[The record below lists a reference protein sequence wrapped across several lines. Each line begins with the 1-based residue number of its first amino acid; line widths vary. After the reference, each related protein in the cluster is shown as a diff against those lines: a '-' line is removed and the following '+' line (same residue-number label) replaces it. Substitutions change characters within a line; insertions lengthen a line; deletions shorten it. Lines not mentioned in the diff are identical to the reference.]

1 MHFLGREPTGARLLV
16 LTTVRAENDTQIGAA
31 LAPVAQRVEVGPLS
45 PDAVAELARAAGQG
59 ELADRILEQT
69 RGHTLF
75 VVEVLRALASG
86 DAGVPASLRTAV
98 LARIRRAGPPVEALL
113 RSAAVLGATLDPLT
127 LGDMLDLVPAAAL
140 ELCEA
145 ALEARLLWLDGASA
159 PLPGGNALNAAA
171 SETASLIALLAV
183 LAWAV
188 IRPRGWPEAVA
199 AVPAAV
205 ILIAIGAIPAGG
217 AGSEARQLGP
227 VIGFLAAIL
236 VLAHLCDD
244 DGLFRACGGWM
255 ARSSAGSPRRLL
267 AQVFVIAS
275 VTTAVLSLDA
285 TVVLLTPVVFATAA
299 RLEVR
304 ARPHVYACTHLANS
318 ASLLL
323 PVSNLTNLLAFAASG
338 LAFGHF
344 AALMAV
350 PWLAAIGVEYAV
362 FSRFFA
368 SDLNTGGQ
376 NVRPRRDRAGADQDG
391 ADRDEDTKLPVF
403 TVIVV
408 ALTLAGFA
416 GASAAGVNPAWAAFA
431 GAVILA
437 VRALIRRRV
446 APAGLV
452 RAADLPFLL
461 FVLSLGIVVKAVTDN
476 GLGRALAPL
485 LPGGTSLPALLA
497 TAALAAALANV
508 CNNLPAVLV
517 LLPLAAP
524 SGAGAVLAVLL
535 GVNIGPNL
543 TYTGSLATLLWR
555 RILRHHGSSPD
566 LGEFTRLGL
575 LTVPAGLVIGVLA
588 LWAGLH
594 VLGG

>member
-1 MHFLGREPTGARLLV
+1 LDG
-16 LTTVRAENDTQIGAA
+16 LTQSEGDA
-31 LAPVAQRVEVGPLS
+31 LNS
-45 PDAVAELARAAGQG
+45 AVAE
-59 ELADRILEQT
+59 T
-69 RGHTLF
+69 
-75 VVEVLRALASG
+75 V
-86 DAGVPASLRTAV
+86 
-98 LARIRRAGPPVEALL
+98 
-113 RSAAVLGATLDPLT
+113 
-127 LGDMLDLVPAAAL
+127 
-140 ELCEA
+140 
-145 ALEARLLWLDGASA
+145 
-159 PLPGGNALNAAA
+159 
-171 SETASLIALLAV
+171 SLIALLGV

-188 IRPRGWPEAVA
+188 TRPRGWPEAVA

-205 ILIAIGAIPAGG
+205 ILVAAGALPPGQA
-217 AGSEARQLGP
+217 AAEARQLGP
-227 VIGFLAAIL
+227 VIGFLAAVL
-236 VLAHLCDD
+236 VLAHLCDE
-244 DGLFRACGGWM
+244 DGLFLACGRWM
-255 ARSSAGSPRRLL
+255 ARAGGRPGRAGPRRLL
-267 AQVFVIAS
+267 AQVFVVAA

-285 TVVLLTPVVFATAA
+285 TVVLLTPVVFATAT

-338 LAFGHF
+338 LAFGRF

-362 FSRFFA
+362 FGRFFA
-368 SDLNTGGQ
+368 TDLNAGQ
-376 NVRPRRDRAGADQDG
+376 GAAVPVADRDG
-391 ADRDEDTKLPVF
+391 ADRGLPVF
-403 TVIVV
+403 TLVVV

-416 GASAAGVNPAWAAFA
+416 VASAADVNPAWAAGT
-431 GAVILA
+431 GAAVLA
-437 VRALIRRRV
+437 VRALARRTV
-446 APAGLV
+446 TPGAVL

-461 FVLSLGIVVKAVTDN
+461 FVLALGIVVKAVTDH

-497 TAALAAALANV
+497 TAALAAVLANV

-517 LLPLAAP
+517 LLPLVAP
-524 SGAGAVLAVLL
+524 SGAGAGAVLAVLL

-555 RILRHHGSSPD
+555 RILHARGSAPD

-575 LTVPAGLVIGVLA
+575 LTVPAALVLGVLA

-594 VLGG
+594 VQGGS

>member
-1 MHFLGREPTGARLLV
+1 
-16 LTTVRAENDTQIGAA
+16 
-31 LAPVAQRVEVGPLS
+31 
-45 PDAVAELARAAGQG
+45 
-59 ELADRILEQT
+59 
-69 RGHTLF
+69 
-75 VVEVLRALASG
+75 
-86 DAGVPASLRTAV
+86 
-98 LARIRRAGPPVEALL
+98 
-113 RSAAVLGATLDPLT
+113 
-127 LGDMLDLVPAAAL
+127 
-140 ELCEA
+140 
-145 ALEARLLWLDGASA
+145 
-159 PLPGGNALNAAA
+159 
-171 SETASLIALLAV
+171 V

-188 IRPRGWPEAVA
+188 TRPRGWPEAVA
-199 AVPAAV
+199 AVPAAA
-205 ILIAIGAIPAGG
+205 ILIAAGVLPLRQ
-217 AGSEARQLGP
+217 AAAEARQLGP

-244 DGLFRACGGWM
+244 DGLFRACGAWM
-255 ARSSAGSPRRLL
+255 ARTSAGSPRRLL
-267 AQVFVIAS
+267 AQVFAVAA

-285 TVVLLTPVVFATAA
+285 TVVLLTPVVFATAT

-323 PVSNLTNLLAFAASG
+323 PVSNLTNLLAFTASG
-338 LAFGHF
+338 LAFGRF

-350 PWLAAIGVEYAV
+350 PWLAAIGVEYV
-362 FSRFFA
+362 TFGRFFA
-368 SDLNTGGQ
+368 PDLNADGQ
-376 NVRPRRDRAGADQDG
+376 ADPGAD
-391 ADRDEDTKLPVF
+391 ARMPVF
-403 TVIVV
+403 TLVVV

-416 GASAAGVNPAWAAFA
+416 GASAAGVNPAWAAWA
-431 GAVILA
+431 GAAVLA
-437 VRALIRRRV
+437 VRALARRAV
-446 APAGLV
+446 APSALV

-461 FVLSLGIVVKAVTDN
+461 FVLGLGVVVKAVTDH
-476 GLGRALAPL
+476 GLSRALAPL
-485 LPGGTSLPALLA
+485 LPGGTSLLALLA
-497 TAALAAALANV
+497 TAAVAAVLANV

-555 RILRHHGSSPD
+555 RILHTRGSAPD

-575 LTVPAGLVIGVLA
+575 LTVPPALILGVLA